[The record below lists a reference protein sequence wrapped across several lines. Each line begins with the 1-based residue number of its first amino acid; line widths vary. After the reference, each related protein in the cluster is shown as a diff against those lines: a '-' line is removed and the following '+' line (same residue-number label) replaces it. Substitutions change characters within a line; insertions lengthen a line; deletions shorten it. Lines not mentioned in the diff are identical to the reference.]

1 VLSQVNQKCT
11 PTALRYLTLSIAAH
25 TTFTRTMADY
35 LLHEGPMGYSLF
47 KSVHQPDTVGN
58 RLKEV
63 QETQQDLAK
72 FGKMVELVSFLPFEN
87 GKQALEE
94 MHDVWSDRF
103 NNVLDN

>member
-1 VLSQVNQKCT
+1 
-11 PTALRYLTLSIAAH
+11 
-25 TTFTRTMADY
+25 MADY